1 MAKYKSRSARWMD
14 AVTAAQNAVSDI
26 TEAASELDEDAL
38 ATAVDEFEST
48 MSDLADVRQEYQEWF
63 DNMPEGLR
71 DGATGQKLEEVTN
84 LDVEEPTVSLESVQ
98 DAIREAVAELLTDVT
113 DLLSEAESVELPAGF
128 GRD

>member
-1 MAKYKSRSARWMD
+1 MAKYKSRSARWID

-26 TEAASELDEDAL
+26 TEAASCMDEDAL
-38 ATAVDEFEST
+38 ATAVDEFESA

-84 LDVEEPTVSLESVQ
+84 LDVEEPVVSLESVQ

-113 DLLSEAESVELPAGF
+113 DLLSEAENVELPAGF